1 MAVALVDARR
11 ATFLAAGHRVSGANQ
26 RQDGRAPKVTIGM
39 PVYNGARHLARALD
53 SLLGQTFADFELII
67 ADNASTDRTGDICTD
82 YARRDARIRY
92 VRHATNRGAVYNWNF
107 VVEQARGDYF
117 KWASGNDWCAPGML
131 ESCVRALD
139 DDPSVVVVYGRTAYI
154 DDDDAQLGIY
164 EHDPEVLDASPS
176 VRFERLCRE
185 LRANNA
191 QSGLIRRDVLLRTG
205 IERDFPGGDMG
216 LMSELALHGG
226 FRRLPDVL
234 LYRRLGLESAT
245 KFRTAEELRA
255 FLNPS
260 SKNVERCVM
269 WRTHWDYVVSVRR
282 ATLSLAER
290 LSALR
295 YILRSAWWYR
305 ATLWREFLV
314 VLRARPPVRT

>member
-11 ATFLAAGHRVSGANQ
+11 TAALQTGRGVTAATPRTDA
-26 RQDGRAPKVTIGM
+26 RAPKVTIGM

-53 SLLGQTFADFELII
+53 SLLAQTFADFELII
-67 ADNASTDRTGDICTD
+67 ADNASTDRTGDICRD
-82 YARRDARIRY
+82 FAQRDARIRY
-92 VRHATNRGAVYNWNF
+92 VRHATNRGAVFNWNF
-107 VVEQARGDYF
+107 VVEEARGQYF
-117 KWASGNDWCAPGML
+117 KWASGNDWCAPTML
-131 ESCVRALD
+131 ELCVQALD
-139 DDPSVVVVYGRTAYI
+139 ADPGVVVVYGRTAYI
-154 DDDDAQLGIY
+154 DDDDTELGVY
-164 EHDPEVLDASPS
+164 EHDPEVLDARPS

-226 FRRLPDVL
+226 FQRLSAVL

-260 SKNVERCVM
+260 SKRVERYVM
-269 WRTHWDYVVSVRR
+269 WRMHWDYVLSMWR
-282 ATLSLAER
+282 ASLSLVER
-290 LSALR
+290 LSTLR
-295 YILRSAWWYR
+295 YILRSAWWFR
-305 ATLWREFLV
+305 AELWREFRG
-314 VLRARPPVRT
+314 VLGERPVGT